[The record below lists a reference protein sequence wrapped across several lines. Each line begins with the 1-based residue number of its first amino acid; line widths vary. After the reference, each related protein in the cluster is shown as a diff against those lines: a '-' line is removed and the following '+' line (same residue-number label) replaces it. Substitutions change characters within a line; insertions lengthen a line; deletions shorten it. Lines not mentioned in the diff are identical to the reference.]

1 MMAQTQMLQE
11 ALAKQAQESRD
22 REERMLKEARED
34 RERAETKARE
44 ERERAETKA
53 REDRERLEAQLREE
67 RERAEERFATLLAKQ
82 TGTVPAQNGL
92 APSEHEAKGR
102 CIRILEKAEEDD
114 RVATLDE
121 LKEECKKVDVFN
133 TGMVGLSGQVASM
146 NINAVNTRKPKRARQ
161 FRKPLNRY
169 SENSNRNYGNFRP
182 MQQGNFAGKNFNK
195 ISSNKPSSYP
205 KSKTL
210 YCYGCGDASLDS
222 DNAALKKYPE
232 LTVDLQINSRP
243 FAKMIIDTGADE
255 TILNEDTWQKLGSP
269 PMQNTT
275 KNVRA
280 YGGGKYELLGSVLL
294 DVSMQGSPPLQLT
307 AYVVQARISEMQQMI
322 EDKSLMINV
331 AQLCQGVALDSQI
344 VAQETTKD
352 ATLCQVMKFIR
363 TICPKKNP
371 QGLLAPYF
379 SRSKCVLLYRFYI
392 QNSLN
397 IKHLMLILA
406 EWNLTLINT
415 TVRSLKTSRLAPLF
429 IYSISRIKRG
439 TLELFTPSMEKWATG
454 STIISMGRDGT
465 VMRTRSN
472 RATAW
477 MIPKNAPEEPMVP
490 LSCKVRVPQ
499 INVLVCK
506 VRSLPINMLMSKV
519 RSYATNVLV
528 CSDLAEMSLL
538 SQNVSYRAMKKM
550 LLLVRIAMLK
560 DLHISSD
567 RNVLVSVFCE
577 SNLL

>member
-1 MMAQTQMLQE
+1 MEDLVKQMMAQTQMLQA
-11 ALAKQAQESRD
+11 ALAKQAQES
-22 REERMLKEARED
+22 RED

-44 ERERAETKA
+44 DRERAETKA

-67 RERAEERFATLLAKQ
+67 RERAEERFAALLAKQ
-82 TGTVPAQNGL
+82 TGL

-182 MQQGNFAGKNFNK
+182 MQQGSLAGKNFNK
-195 ISSNKPSSYP
+195 FSSNKPSSYP

-210 YCYGCGDASLDS
+210 YCYGCGGKHYKSNCPYINTTCQKCHHIGHISNMCGQAPRAINLRSVSILDASLDS

-307 AYVVQARISEMQQMI
+307 VYVVQGNLGHDLIGR
-322 EDKSLMINV
+322 
-331 AQLCQGVALDSQI
+331 
-344 VAQETTKD
+344 
-352 ATLCQVMKFIR
+352 
-363 TICPKKNP
+363 PW
-371 QGLLAPYF
+371 
-379 SRSKCVLLYRFYI
+379 LY
-392 QNSLN
+392 
-397 IKHLMLILA
+397 
-406 EWNLTLINT
+406 
-415 TVRSLKTSRLAPLF
+415 
-429 IYSISRIKRG
+429 
-439 TLELFTPSMEKWATG
+439 ELG
-454 STIISMGRDGT
+454 
-465 VMRTRSN
+465 
-472 RATAW
+472 
-477 MIPKNAPEEPMVP
+477 
-490 LSCKVRVPQ
+490 
-499 INVLVCK
+499 
-506 VRSLPINMLMSKV
+506 
-519 RSYATNVLV
+519 
-528 CSDLAEMSLL
+528 LL
-538 SQNVSYRAMKKM
+538 SQHLKVQSYTTGPKGPQAPPILNPAIGQYIKTLHKEFPKVFEDGLADDRRQVANDQCRATMPWCGSR
-550 LLLVRIAMLK
+550 LSNCRSRNYQGYYAMSGYE
-560 DLHISSD
+560 IY
-567 RNVLVSVFCE
+567 
-577 SNLL
+577 